1 MKTPRNGLLQGGTMD
16 GASRPTGKLAPN
28 KIDQH
33 CTYGEKATF
42 DGGNKGV
49 DLVLFWA

>member
-1 MKTPRNGLLQGGTMD
+1 MD

-42 DGGNKGV
+42 DGGNKNE
-49 DLVLFWA
+49 